1 MQAFLQ
7 PGFWIFVLLMAG
19 IYCIFALGL
28 QVQYGLGGILN
39 FGHVAMMALSSYTM
53 AILVITHGWNLYLA
67 CFAGVVV
74 AGLGGA
80 FLGLTTL
87 RLRGD
92 YFSIVS
98 IAFSEIVRYII
109 QNSDGLTGGAQG
121 SLNIPSKTGFASY
134 ADTFNKVLTNLQNT
148 IKPIFGSFAS
158 RDMALL
164 LIVWVTALALLFI
177 MAAVQRTS
185 WARVLRATREDDD
198 VPASLGK
205 NVFLFRLSSVIV
217 GSVIAGIAGIY
228 WALEFSILDPAD
240 FQTIV
245 TFFAWMVII
254 LGGAT
259 RVKGVPL
266 GSIFFGFLYAGTRFF
281 QFPPF
286 TWFDS
291 VQRAYLRIMIIGFV
305 LIFLMLKRPQGIF
318 GKREEM
324 VLE

>member
-53 AILVITHGWNLYLA
+53 AILVITYGWNLYLA

-109 QNSDGLTGGAQG
+109 QNSDGFTGGAQG

-134 ADTFNKVLTNLQNT
+134 ADAFNKVLTSLQST
-148 IKPIFGSFAS
+148 IKPIFGNFAS

-164 LIVWVTALALLFI
+164 LIVWLTAIILLFI

-217 GSVIAGIAGIY
+217 GSVIGGIAGIY

-266 GSIFFGFLYAGTRFF
+266 GAIFFGFLYAGTRFF

>member
-1 MQAFLQ
+1 MTAFLQ
-7 PGFWIFVLLMAG
+7 PGFWVFVVLMAG
-19 IYCIFALGL
+19 VYCIFALGL

-53 AILVITHGWNLYLA
+53 AILVITYNWNLYLA
-67 CFAGVVV
+67 CFAGVVM

-109 QNSDGLTGGAQG
+109 HNSDHLTGGSQG
-121 SLNIPSKTGFASY
+121 SLNIPSSKGYASY
-134 ADTFNKVLTNLQNT
+134 TDSFNKVLANIQDK

-164 LIVWVTALALLFI
+164 LIVWLTAIILLVI
-177 MAAVQRTS
+177 MSYIQRTS

-205 NVFLFRLSSVIV
+205 NVFLFRISSVIV
-217 GSVIAGIAGIY
+217 GSVIGGIAGIY

-259 RVKGVPL
+259 KVKGVPL
-266 GSIFFGFLYAGTRFF
+266 GALFFGFLYAGTRFF

-291 VQRAYLRIMIIGFV
+291 VQRAYLRVMIIGFV